1 MPREHRAKDDAG
13 TSPLDPE
20 ESNSDEAVLHATEPR
35 IDVQEA
41 ELLIQELNA
50 LGIGE
55 AFSEQEFLHYFDRLA
70 CQPPW
75 IDLKV
80 RLKGEE
86 LVKLYDRHALCRLR
100 YYKHKL
106 KQASKEELRDD
117 KLKRILDIS
126 EDDCNNEFLKK
137 ERFFWRFEQDG
148 RFDWCFHPDYLACS
162 FLDDYQRLVP
172 KNHGYSK
179 WSEYHT
185 YLHSYEL
192 EKEYVEYCQELSKQ
206 LKWMEPYVDMDRSS
220 VKWGKISSRGTLQAI
235 KIAATSFHKI
245 TSCLAFTGYYECK
258 ESMSYDTFW
267 FKEYDGVYFEIW
279 RRVTQGMS
287 FEKAL
292 GEVYNLNMFPLR
304 QHMMK
309 AALEH
314 EEAMMMVEDE
324 FLTCTAT
331 ITPEVKEDKA
341 KELIADA
348 VNKRIQKPKSYE
360 EYIIKKIHIARVIGI
375 LDADED

>member
-1 MPREHRAKDDAG
+1 MPRDHRAKDDAG
-13 TSPLDPE
+13 TSMDPE
-20 ESNSDEAVLHATEPR
+20 ESNSDEALHATMEPD

-50 LGIGE
+50 LRIGE
-55 AFSEQEFLHYFDRLA
+55 AFSEEDFLDYFDRLA
-70 CQPPW
+70 CEPPW

-80 RLKGEE
+80 RLKSEE
-86 LVKLYDRHALCRLR
+86 LAKQYDRHALCRLR

-126 EDDCNNEFLKK
+126 EDDCNKEFLKK
-137 ERFFWRFEQDG
+137 ERFFRRFEQDG
-148 RFDWCFHPDYLACS
+148 RFDWFFHLDYLACS

-185 YLHSYEL
+185 YLHSYEI
-192 EKEYVEYCQELSKQ
+192 EREYVEYCEELSKQ

-258 ESMSYDTFW
+258 ESMAYDIFW

-279 RRVTQGMS
+279 RRVTQGMG
-287 FEKAL
+287 FRDAL
-292 GEVYNLNMFPLR
+292 EEVYNLNRFPLR
-304 QHMMK
+304 QHFMK
-309 AALEH
+309 AALEYD
-314 EEAMMMVEDE
+314 EAMMMMEDE
-324 FLTCTAT
+324 FLTCTAE

-341 KELIADA
+341 KDLIVEA
-348 VNKRIQKPKSYE
+348 VNNRVKKP
-360 EYIIKKIHIARVIGI
+360 
-375 LDADED
+375 